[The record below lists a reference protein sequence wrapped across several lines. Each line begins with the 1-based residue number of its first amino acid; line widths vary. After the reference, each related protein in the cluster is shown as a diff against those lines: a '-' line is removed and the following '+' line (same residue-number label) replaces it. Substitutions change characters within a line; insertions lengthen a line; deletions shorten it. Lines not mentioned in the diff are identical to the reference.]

1 MSTLRWAHRASDT
14 ATCAICGRAFGRTH
28 QQRLQRKR
36 TCSPACANRAK
47 SSGIAMNDL
56 FPACVEAEQASLAG
70 LKEAW
75 NGYSAASREKCLKTV
90 ANDQHYA
97 DLQACIV
104 AAEAMQHTEK
114 R

>member
-1 MSTLRWAHRASDT
+1 MKKILLFVLLITP
-14 ATCAICGRAFGRTH
+14 ATTFAQGLPSWSIE
-28 QQRLQRKR
+28 LY
-36 TCSPACANRAK
+36 CANRAK

-56 FPACVEAEQASLAG
+56 FPACVEAEQASLAE